1 LTIDIYAGFGNPLQ
15 QCSHFNSPN
24 LCAASFALKLTKVND
39 GSPNKVQDA
48 VVFQYWTEANMV
60 ESSHNAGLWPNIYAP
75 LRNLGARV
83 ADWLSPASDA
93 KSADDSYHIS
103 MELPGV
109 AESDIEVVIEGGALT
124 VRGEKKTSREEKG
137 ETWFFSERQ
146 YGAFSRSFRLPPD
159 ASEAEISADLK
170 DGVLSL
176 TIPRKTPEA
185 QAGRKVNITLR

>member
-1 LTIDIYAGFGNPLQ
+1 
-15 QCSHFNSPN
+15 
-24 LCAASFALKLTKVND
+24 
-39 GSPNKVQDA
+39 
-48 VVFQYWTEANMV
+48 MV

-159 ASEAEISADLK
+159 ASEADISADLK

-176 TIPRKTPEA
+176 TIPRKTAEA
-185 QAGRKVNITLR
+185 QAGRKVNITRR

>member
-1 LTIDIYAGFGNPLQ
+1 
-15 QCSHFNSPN
+15 
-24 LCAASFALKLTKVND
+24 
-39 GSPNKVQDA
+39 
-48 VVFQYWTEANMV
+48 MV
-60 ESSHNAGLWPNIYAP
+60 ESSHNAGRWPNIYAP

>member
-1 LTIDIYAGFGNPLQ
+1 
-15 QCSHFNSPN
+15 
-24 LCAASFALKLTKVND
+24 
-39 GSPNKVQDA
+39 
-48 VVFQYWTEANMV
+48 MV
-60 ESSHNAGLWPNIYAP
+60 ESSHNAGLWPNIYTP

-176 TIPRKTPEA
+176 AIPRKTPEA
-185 QAGRKVNITLR
+185 QAGRRVNITRR